1 MYRVGT
7 VEEAK
12 KIVRKVP
19 HDVYL
24 EVLRIVDILD
34 KAYGENRDVY
44 NSDGGFVFIAEN
56 KKDLNYFIRHYFDP
70 RNGAHEAVQVISTG
84 KGPYLDLFFLCNNE
98 FSINLILPAALLPE
112 ITEV

>member
-1 MYRVGT
+1 MYRIGT

-56 KKDLNYFIRHYFDP
+56 KKDLNYFIRPSFP
-70 RNGAHEAVQVISTG
+70 V
-84 KGPYLDLFFLCNNE
+84 L
-98 FSINLILPAALLPE
+98 
-112 ITEV
+112 